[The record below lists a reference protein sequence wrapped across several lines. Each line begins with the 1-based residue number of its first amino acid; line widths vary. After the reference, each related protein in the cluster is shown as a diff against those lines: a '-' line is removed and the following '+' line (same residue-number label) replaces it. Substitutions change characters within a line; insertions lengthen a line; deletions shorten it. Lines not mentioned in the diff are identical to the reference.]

1 MNLCVLC
8 NHFMLLQP
16 TYVQV
21 GYTLEINVLIWL
33 SHIQHDSGSSIP
45 TYLKKMVNY
54 TLPTCGLVHYKSAYH
69 NLKSVTL
76 PKKGHLR

>member
-1 MNLCVLC
+1 
-8 NHFMLLQP
+8 MLLQP

-45 TYLKKMVNY
+45 TYLKKKWLI
-54 TLPTCGLVHYKSAYH
+54 TLYPPVVWSIIKVPTII
-69 NLKSVTL
+69 
-76 PKKGHLR
+76 

>member
-1 MNLCVLC
+1 MNLCVFC

-45 TYLKKMVNY
+45 TYLKKWLIILYPPVVWPIIKV
-54 TLPTCGLVHYKSAYH
+54 PTII
-69 NLKSVTL
+69 
-76 PKKGHLR
+76 